1 MNETLRNECKYLKA
15 FQDVSYKEL
24 AEFLEIPVSSFYSWL
39 SANYDFSFERQ
50 QRLKYIIETIKE

>member
-1 MNETLRNECKYLKA
+1 MNETLRNQCKYLKA
-15 FQDVSYKEL
+15 FQNVSYKEL
-24 AEFLEIPVSSFYSWL
+24 AGYLEIPTSSFYCWL